1 VFNDGSMLE
10 AFEALDDLTA
20 DVEGRAG
27 ASFDV
32 ASSSLA
38 LGPLAELLVLRQ
50 AWRKEGVEVRLR
62 GHGDGRHAAISQVTK
77 QAVAASE
84 VGPSFGACSIV
95 GAGERV
101 EELTHEF
108 VSSTGR
114 MATDAGMPVEAA
126 RLLKGIFGE
135 LIDNITDHAGPG
147 ARGLAAYEL
156 GMRSI
161 SLVVADSGRG
171 IVRAYLE
178 TQPELAGLG
187 AMDALEWAVKEH
199 RSRFND
205 PKRGLG
211 FPSVLNASR
220 VMDAALRV
228 RSDEG
233 SIEVEGP
240 ADTSPWFVRDQS
252 MLSGFVVSLRL
263 AWT

>member
-1 VFNDGSMLE
+1 
-10 AFEALDDLTA
+10 
-20 DVEGRAG
+20 
-27 ASFDV
+27 
-32 ASSSLA
+32 
-38 LGPLAELLVLRQ
+38 
-50 AWRKEGVEVRLR
+50 
-62 GHGDGRHAAISQVTK
+62 
-77 QAVAASE
+77 
-84 VGPSFGACSIV
+84 
-95 GAGERV
+95 
-101 EELTHEF
+101 
-108 VSSTGR
+108 
-114 MATDAGMPVEAA
+114 
-126 RLLKGIFGE
+126 
-135 LIDNITDHAGPG
+135 
-147 ARGLAAYEL
+147 
-156 GMRSI
+156 
-161 SLVVADSGRG
+161 
-171 IVRAYLE
+171 VRAYLE

-211 FPSVLNASR
+211 FSSVLNASR